1 MENNSKI
8 KIGFFGTPELSVITL
23 NELKNAGY
31 TISFVVTVP
40 DRPQGRKMLM
50 TPSPVKVWAIE
61 NKIKVLQPEK
71 LRSED
76 FVNELKSLEADVY
89 VVMAYGKI
97 IPDEI
102 LNIPKYKSLNI
113 HPSLLPK
120 YRGSCPIET
129 AILNDDK
136 NTGVTIIRMD
146 KEMDHGPIVA
156 IKEIALDKWPIDS
169 DALGKTLVMA
179 GLNILVNI
187 LPKWIK
193 GKIEEIEQD
202 HGKATFTKKITK
214 EDGLIDLNDNPY
226 TNFLKINA
234 YHGWP
239 SAYFFIDKDGKKIRV
254 KITKASFVDNNL
266 IIEKVIPEGKGE
278 IDYINL

>member
-1 MENNSKI
+1 MDNNKI
-8 KIGFFGTPELSVITL
+8 KIGFFGTPELSLITL
-23 NELKNAGY
+23 NELKSAGY

-40 DRPQGRKMLM
+40 DRPQGRKMIM
-50 TPSPVKVWAIE
+50 TASPVKQWAIQNGIE
-61 NKIKVLQPEK
+61 VLQPDK
-71 LRSED
+71 LKSED
-76 FVNELKSLEADVY
+76 FVNKLRAFNADVY

-136 NTGVTIIRMD
+136 NTGVTIIKMD
-146 KEMDHGPIVA
+146 KEMDHGPILA
-156 IKEIALDKWPIDS
+156 IKEVALDEWPINADI
-169 DALGKTLVMA
+169 LGKTLVMA
-179 GLNILVNI
+179 GSKILVNI
-187 LPKWIK
+187 LPKWIA
-193 GKIEEIEQD
+193 GEIEEIEQEHD
-202 HGKATFTKKITK
+202 KATYTKKITK
-214 EDGLIDLNDNPY
+214 EDGLINLNDNPY
-226 TNFLKINA
+226 NNYLKINA

-254 KITKASFVDNNL
+254 KITKASFENGNL

-278 IDYINL
+278 IDYKNL